1 MENQNKRLIKNTL
14 MLYFRMFF
22 IMFVGLYISRVV
34 LKELGAID
42 FGLYNVVGGV
52 VTLFAFVQTAL
63 GNATWRYINVSLGK
77 NDSSETQEI
86 FSYSIFLH
94 LILCIL
100 VLVLAESIGLWFFYN
115 KLNIPVHRLSVSF
128 YVYQLSIITVL
139 LTIIM
144 APYQSLIT
152 AHEKMNAF
160 AFISILEVIAKLLLA
175 FSLIF
180 VNVDKLLLYA
190 IFLAVLQFIVNTIYF
205 IYCRRNFK
213 ESSLVYKY
221 NATKI
226 KEMATFAF
234 YTVIPGLGFA
244 ASGQGINILL
254 NIFWGPTVN
263 AARGISIQVQSL
275 VVKFVQS
282 FQIAVN
288 PQITQEYI
296 GNNRERL
303 EELVGET
310 SKFSFYLVLIMS
322 IPIINNM
329 DYLLSLWLC
338 QVPDFTSQFCV
349 FTLIYS
355 MFDVLAY
362 PFLVGAAAN
371 GNIRSYYTIN
381 GIILISS
388 VPLAYLALRYGF
400 NPLSVYYVQLALFII
415 LLFFRVYYG
424 AKLIDYPL
432 RNILA
437 KILKPVILVALFG
450 YMFSFIIH
458 NFVVQKDCTLLMVL
472 LDSIASV
479 LVIISVVY
487 FIGLSKKE
495 RKVVEKV
502 FINKMRRIC

>member
-1 MENQNKRLIKNTL
+1 M
-14 MLYFRMFF
+14 
-22 IMFVGLYISRVV
+22 
-34 LKELGAID
+34 
-42 FGLYNVVGGV
+42 
-52 VTLFAFVQTAL
+52 
-63 GNATWRYINVSLGK
+63 
-77 NDSSETQEI
+77 
-86 FSYSIFLH
+86 
-94 LILCIL
+94 
-100 VLVLAESIGLWFFYN
+100 
-115 KLNIPVHRLSVSF
+115 
-128 YVYQLSIITVL
+128 
-139 LTIIM
+139 
-144 APYQSLIT
+144 
-152 AHEKMNAF
+152 
-160 AFISILEVIAKLLLA
+160 
-175 FSLIF
+175 
-180 VNVDKLLLYA
+180 
-190 IFLAVLQFIVNTIYF
+190 
-205 IYCRRNFK
+205 
-213 ESSLVYKY
+213 
-221 NATKI
+221 
-226 KEMATFAF
+226 
-234 YTVIPGLGFA
+234 
-244 ASGQGINILL
+244 
-254 NIFWGPTVN
+254 
-263 AARGISIQVQSL
+263 

-400 NPLSVYYVQLALFII
+400 NPLSVYYIQLALFII

-472 LDSIASV
+472 LDSIVSV